1 MCAVYIP
8 DTASAEHFADFL
20 RRTSRRCTPERF
32 MILDV
37 VQRIRGH
44 FTARDVAATLSLK
57 GYPVTM
63 TTIYSTMQHLV
74 ECGLCRR
81 LNVGTAVRF
90 EFVQSGDHHHLVCL
104 RCGRLRDVK
113 ADDIPV
119 GQASE
124 PALAEVLRSRRYTSF
139 TPSYFSLTVYGICSA
154 CARKARRNGTK
165 PSAENSTTN
174 KTIKARK

>member
-37 VQRIRGH
+37 VQRTRGH
-44 FTARDVAATLSLK
+44 FTVRDVASTLSQK
-57 GYPVTM
+57 GYPVTK
-63 TTIYSTMQHLV
+63 TTIYSTLQYLV

-81 LNVGTAVRF
+81 LNVDTVVRF

-104 RCGRLRDVK
+104 RCGRIRDVK
-113 ADDIPV
+113 VDDIPA
-119 GQASE
+119 GQTSE
-124 PALAEVLRSRRYTSF
+124 PALADVLRSRRYTSF

-154 CARKARRNGTK
+154 VARKARRTGNK
-165 PSAENSTTN
+165 PAAENS
-174 KTIKARK
+174 